1 MSLIR
6 INPQFNLFFPVS
18 VLRCLGGCAQWGRSS
33 LRCAPPVL
41 LSLEKPGA
49 VLQQQCQ
56 SRSSLWAEPAVSV
69 SPGRAGEECSTWE
82 QVLLSPLAHTD
93 TCQTGVTQK
102 LLSRY
107 HPNLAWFHSSSS
119 SCCGCLHCLEFS
131 DQSAGTSSRFCSFLH
146 LFCFSH
152 PSTWLF
158 YCTLRL
164 AEPLGFV
171 FCRRGGWRRK
181 ALR

>member
-18 VLRCLGGCAQWGRSS
+18 VLRGLGGCAQWGRSS

-41 LSLEKPGA
+41 LSLEKPGV

-93 TCQTGVTQK
+93 TCQTGVTP
-102 LLSRY
+102 R
-107 HPNLAWFHSSSS
+107 
-119 SCCGCLHCLEFS
+119 SCSPGII
-131 DQSAGTSSRFCSFLH
+131 QTS
-146 LFCFSH
+146 
-152 PSTWLF
+152 
-158 YCTLRL
+158 
-164 AEPLGFV
+164 LGFIPLPAAV
-171 FCRRGGWRRK
+171 VAAFIVLNSLTSQQGHLPDSAHFYISFASHILPHGCFT
-181 ALR
+181 AL